1 MYLLIIDLVADD
13 LPDRRDDGA
22 QRPTSRQQLRLLL
35 RQAHDRRHEQGVQ
48 RAGTVTSAHFAR

>member
-1 MYLLIIDLVADD
+1 MTDILADD

-48 RAGTVTSAHFAR
+48 RAGTVKSAHFAR